1 MRTYIIE
8 YLGGEES
15 EGVLLLGVGI
25 LGRGGGLHVG
35 GIPMRWGGGGGI
47 GRSVDV

>member
-1 MRTYIIE
+1 MRTYTIE

-25 LGRGGGLHVG
+25 LGQGGGLHVG
-35 GIPMRWGGGGGI
+35 GIPMRWGGGRSVE
-47 GRSVDV
+47 RSVDV